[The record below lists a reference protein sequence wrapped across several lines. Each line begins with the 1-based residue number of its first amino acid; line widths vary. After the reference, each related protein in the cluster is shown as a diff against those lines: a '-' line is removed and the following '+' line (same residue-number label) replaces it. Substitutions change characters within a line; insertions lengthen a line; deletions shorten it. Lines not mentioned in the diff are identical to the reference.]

1 MVTFLG
7 TPWLAWIVL
16 FIAGLIV
23 FSAILRV
30 PYMIVLAVASLPF
43 ILLGIYAAIQIDT
56 WIMFLVLV
64 ILGIILAISIFKL
77 MAR

>member
-1 MVTFLG
+1 MVSFLG
-7 TPWLAWIVL
+7 ASWLAWLVL

-23 FSAILRV
+23 FSSILRV
-30 PYMIVLAVASLPF
+30 PYMIVLSVASLPF

-64 ILGIILAISIFKL
+64 VLGIILAISIFKL
-77 MAR
+77 MSR